1 VKESSSFEDEDR
13 SITRAFPEG
22 HLAPTPV
29 SEGDEKTPLTGIL
42 GVMELRQRRR
52 RGLSVVGR
60 RTSLRGGRALSLDAS
75 LVLHFFKAENKRSK
89 TLSKKET
96 KRRNVRLFSA
106 GNE

>member
-1 VKESSSFEDEDR
+1 VKESSSFEDEDI

-75 LVLHFFKAENKRSK
+75 LVLHFLKQRTREVKP
-89 TLSKKET
+89 
-96 KRRNVRLFSA
+96 
-106 GNE
+106 